1 MKFLAFTH
9 DADAEGIEYGD
20 IQLICAAC
28 HLMLALGMARKEM
41 AQEFDV
47 SNKGVLEAFLIEI
60 PHDFLNRDVEG

>member
-1 MKFLAFTH
+1 MLH
-9 DADAEGIEYGD
+9 NGIEYGD

-60 PHDFLNRDVEG
+60 PHNFLNRDVEG